1 MDESL
6 QNETRGADAVAADGP
21 LTTLRCLGGAAA
33 PGELRR
39 DLALLSRLSESAR
52 AHYWQALGPSLVEPV
67 PPELERR
74 LDVFCAEHHAEP
86 AELAPAIK
94 ACRALL
100 RGAARHGVDRR
111 GFLADLEAL
120 GVDGPSVALLV
131 AGFERA
137 VGGLRRDAARRAI
150 GGHGAVLTG
159 VDWRVDRVMDTKEA
173 RGLGIDVAVVT
184 LRYRDATGDKTL
196 TLHALPDMLDE
207 RRRIGVVG

>member
-1 MDESL
+1 MDDSL
-6 QNETRGADAVAADGP
+6 QNETAGEGASSAPKAQSA
-21 LTTLRCLGGAAA
+21 LRCLGGASA
-33 PGELRR
+33 PQDLRDDLMSLRR
-39 DLALLSRLSESAR
+39 LSDSAR
-52 AHYWQALGPSLVEPV
+52 AHFWQALGPSLVDPV

-86 AELAPAIK
+86 SDLAHAIK
-94 ACRALL
+94 ASRMLV
-100 RGAARHGVDRR
+100 RGAARHGVDQR
-111 GFLADLEAL
+111 GFLADLETL
-120 GVDGPSVALLV
+120 GVEGPIVVLLA

-150 GGHGAVLTG
+150 GGHGAVLTA

-207 RRRIGVVG
+207 LRRIGVVG

>member
-1 MDESL
+1 MDDSL
-6 QNETRGADAVAADGP
+6 QDETTGEAAATPTRPEGA
-21 LTTLRCLGGAAA
+21 LRCLGGAGA
-33 PGELRR
+33 PDELRG
-39 DLALLSRLSESAR
+39 DLARLRRLSESAR
-52 AHYWQALGPSLVEPV
+52 AHFWQALGPSLVEPV

-86 AELAPAIK
+86 SELAPAIK
-94 ACRALL
+94 ACRTLV
-100 RGAARHGVDRR
+100 RGAARHGVGRR

-120 GVDGPSVALLV
+120 GVDGPSVALL
-131 AGFERA
+131 ASGFERA

-207 RRRIGVVG
+207 LRRIGVVG